1 MKTLT
6 FRLIVAVAALTVA
19 AGSALAQTRAYTAT
33 VPYAFQ
39 AGKTQMQSGSYEFK
53 VEPQGGNSIVT
64 VNNLDTNK
72 KIYLLPSAGT
82 DAPAA
87 WTETNK
93 PVVAFV
99 CGGGQCALRSLWD
112 GHSTSVYRFAPPK
125 PVRGTHF
132 VSMLIPLNPA
142 N

>member
-1 MKTLT
+1 MKNFT
-6 FRLIVAVAALTVA
+6 FRLMVIAAALSAA
-19 AGSALAQTRAYTAT
+19 AGSALAQTHTYTAS

-39 AGKTQMQSGSYEFK
+39 AGKTQMQPGSYEFK
-53 VEPQGGNSIVT
+53 MEPQGGNSILT
-64 VNNLDTNK
+64 VSNLDTAK

-87 WTETNK
+87 STSAK
-93 PVVAFV
+93 QPVVAFV

-112 GHSTSVYRFAPPK
+112 GHSASIYRFAPPK

-132 VSMLIPLNPA
+132 LSTLIPLKPA
-142 N
+142 D

>member
-1 MKTLT
+1 MKSST
-6 FRLIVAVAALTVA
+6 FRLIVVAAALTVA
-19 AGSALAQTRAYTAT
+19 TGSALAQTRTYTAKI
-33 VPYAFQ
+33 PYAFQ
-39 AGKTQMQSGSYEFK
+39 AGKTQMQSGSYEFQ

-87 WTETNK
+87 WTDAGK
-93 PVVAFV
+93 PVVALN
-99 CGGGQCALRSLWD
+99 CADGQCALSSLWG

-125 PVRGTHF
+125 PVRETHF